1 MCKYKLVETMI
12 GIKKEQYLVFLPGAS
27 FFRLPKD
34 KSPKWPAH
42 LEAHVFFVRKM
53 PLRYCQLDGQERV
66 NFPRTVT
73 FLSLAWK

>member
-1 MCKYKLVETMI
+1 
-12 GIKKEQYLVFLPGAS
+12 
-27 FFRLPKD
+27 LPKD

-53 PLRYCQLDGQERV
+53 PLRYCQLGGQERV